1 MGQQERR
8 WKQLHAALVECSP
21 RCGVGADDF
30 TWAMECVYSR
40 AFSGPYSGMIR
51 AYNLAECYCSRYHIH
66 VISYCSAF

>member
-8 WKQLHAALVECSP
+8 WKQLHEALAECSP

-40 AFSGPYSGMIR
+40 AFSGPYSGLTR
-51 AYNLAECYCSRYHIH
+51 AYSLAEYSFDRFHIY
-66 VISYCSAF
+66 VIS

>member
-40 AFSGPYSGMIR
+40 AFSGPYSG
-51 AYNLAECYCSRYHIH
+51 
-66 VISYCSAF
+66 V